1 MKNNN
6 QKRTFGVVGT
16 VRGSGCTHFSIALAN
31 FLYMVYGKRTA
42 LIELNGSQNV
52 FDKIRYE
59 RKCDDEKVFKI
70 HGVDYY
76 KNAGHE
82 EFVDIY
88 GSDYDY
94 IVIDFGTYS
103 EKVRKKLVFCTDKC
117 LIANHTIWKEEENEQ
132 TIELINQQMPEAKF
146 KCLTYFGDDYDRKIY
161 KQIPKLTI
169 PQVEKQHFPF
179 LMEVVKE

>member
-1 MKNNN
+1 
-6 QKRTFGVVGT
+6 
-16 VRGSGCTHFSIALAN
+16 
-31 FLYMVYGKRTA
+31 MVYGKRTA

-52 FDKIRYE
+52 FDKIRHE

-117 LIANHTIWKEEENEQ
+117 LIANHTIWKEEENER
-132 TIELINQQMPEAKF
+132 TIELINQQMPEVRF
-146 KCLTYFGDDYDRKIY
+146 KCLTYFGDDMTGKSINRFQSLQSHRWKNS
-161 KQIPKLTI
+161 TF
-169 PQVEKQHFPF
+169 HF
-179 LMEVVKE
+179 